1 MADTKNFRVEHG
13 INIGTTEIVNSSG
26 KVQAT
31 AISSLDTD
39 DLTEGTNK
47 YFTTTRVNNHLAD
60 SGSAKT
66 INKATI
72 DVLATIADV
81 YSAGSLHI
89 PATLIF

>member
-47 YFTTTRVNNHLAD
+47 YITTTRVNNHLAD

-66 INKATI
+66 INNATI
-72 DVLATIADV
+72 DGGT
-81 YSAGSLHI
+81 
-89 PATLIF
+89 F